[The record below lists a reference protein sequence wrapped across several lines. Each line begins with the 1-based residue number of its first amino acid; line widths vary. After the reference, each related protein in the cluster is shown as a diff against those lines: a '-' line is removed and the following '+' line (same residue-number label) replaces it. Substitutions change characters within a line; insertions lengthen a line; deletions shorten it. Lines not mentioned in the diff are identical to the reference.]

1 MEINIRR
8 SDSTYSKIVIG
19 GVKKLL
25 ASLQGDK
32 KAIFITDRNVYP
44 LYKDIIGANNYIIIG
59 TGESNKTLESVS
71 KIFDSL
77 LTMGADRSSLIIGL
91 GGGIVT
97 DITGFAAS
105 TYMRGC
111 RFGFIATTLLSQVD
125 ASVGGKNGVNFER
138 FKNMVGTFNQ
148 PDFVICDPDM
158 LSTLPEREIRGG
170 MAEILKMGLIG
181 DKTLFETM
189 AQAGYEGIMKDK
201 RLLEKMIFRAI
212 EMKAEIVGRDEKE
225 QGERKKLNLGHTL
238 AHAIEKSSTLFHHGE
253 AVAIGLCKAAA
264 ISEALGKITKEQQ
277 TEIER
282 AIAALGLPTECD
294 IDKETLFEALK
305 SDKKKEADTIS
316 FIVMN
321 GIGDCEIIKLKFDEL
336 YTIL

>member
-1 MEINIRR
+1 MEINIPK

-19 GVKKLL
+19 DVRQTLT
-25 ASLQGDK
+25 ALQGDK
-32 KAIFITDRNVYP
+32 EAIFITDSNVYP
-44 LYKDIIGANNYIIIG
+44 LYKDLIGNNKSIIIG
-59 TGESNKTLESVS
+59 TGEQNKTLETVAA
-71 KIFDSL
+71 IFEEL
-77 LTMGADRSSLIIGL
+77 LAMGADRSSFIIGL

-148 PDFVICDPDM
+148 PDFVICDPAFFA
-158 LSTLPEREIRGG
+158 TLPEREIRGG
-170 MAEILKMGLIG
+170 MAEIIKMGLIG
-181 DKTLFETM
+181 DKALFETM
-189 AQAGYEGIMKDK
+189 AQMGYDGILQNAE
-201 RLLEKMIFRAI
+201 LLKKLIFRAI
-212 EMKAEIVGRDEKE
+212 EMKADIVGRDEKE

-264 ISEALGKITKEQQ
+264 ISQALGKLTKEEQRD
-277 TEIER
+277 IER
-282 AIAALGLPTECD
+282 AIAGLGLPTECD
-294 IDKETLFEALK
+294 IDKETLFQALK
-305 SDKKKEADTIS
+305 SDKKKEADAIS

-321 GIGDCEIIKLKFDEL
+321 GIGNCEIIKLKFEEL

>member
-1 MEINIRR
+1 MEINILK

-19 GVKKLL
+19 DVRKTLT
-25 ASLQGDK
+25 ALQRDK
-32 KAIFITDRNVYP
+32 EAIFITDSNVYP
-44 LYKDIIGANNYIIIG
+44 LYKDLIGNNKFIIIG
-59 TGESNKTLESVS
+59 TGEQNKTLNTVAT
-71 KIFDSL
+71 IFEEL
-77 LTMGADRSSLIIGL
+77 LAMGADRSSFIIGL

-148 PDFVICDPDM
+148 PDFVICDPAFFA
-158 LSTLPEREIRGG
+158 TLPEREIRGG
-170 MAEILKMGLIG
+170 MAEIIKMGLIG
-181 DKTLFETM
+181 DKALFETM
-189 AQAGYEGIMKDK
+189 ARAGYDGILQNAE
-201 RLLEKMIFRAI
+201 LLKKLIFRAI
-212 EMKAEIVGRDEKE
+212 EMKADIVGRDEKE

-238 AHAIEKSSTLFHHGE
+238 AHAIEKSSTQFHHGE

-264 ISEALGKITKEQQ
+264 ISQALGKLTKEEQRD
-277 TEIER
+277 IEH
-282 AIAALGLPTECD
+282 AIADLGLPTECD
-294 IDKETLFEALK
+294 IDKETLFQALK
-305 SDKKKEADTIS
+305 SDKKKEADAIS
-316 FIVMN
+316 FIAMN
-321 GIGDCEIIKLKFDEL
+321 GIGNCEIIKLKFEEL

>member
-1 MEINIRR
+1 MEINIPK

-19 GVKKLL
+19 DVRQTLT
-25 ASLQGDK
+25 ALQGDK
-32 KAIFITDRNVYP
+32 EAIFITDSNVYP
-44 LYKDIIGANNYIIIG
+44 LYKDLIGNHKSIIIG
-59 TGESNKTLESVS
+59 TGEQNKTLDTVAT
-71 KIFDSL
+71 IFEEL
-77 LTMGADRSSLIIGL
+77 LAMGADRSSFIIGL

-148 PDFVICDPDM
+148 PDFVICDPVFFA
-158 LSTLPEREIRGG
+158 TLPEREIRGG
-170 MAEILKMGLIG
+170 MAEIIKMGLIG
-181 DKTLFETM
+181 DKALFETM
-189 AQAGYEGIMKDK
+189 AKAGYNGILQNAE
-201 RLLEKMIFRAI
+201 LLKKLIFRAI

-264 ISEALGKITKEQQ
+264 ISQALGKLTKEEQRG
-277 TEIER
+277 IER
-282 AIAALGLPTECD
+282 AIAGLGLPTECD
-294 IDKETLFEALK
+294 IDKDTLFQALK
-305 SDKKKEADTIS
+305 SDKKKEADAIS

-321 GIGDCEIIKLKFDEL
+321 GIGNCEIIKLKFEEL

>member
-1 MEINIRR
+1 MEINIKR
-8 SDSTYSKIVIG
+8 SDSSYSKIVIG
-19 GVKKLL
+19 SVRESLALL
-25 ASLQGDK
+25 QSDNT
-32 KAIFITDRNVYP
+32 AIFITDSNVYP
-44 LYKDIIGANNYIIIG
+44 LYKDIIGKNNHIIIG
-59 TGESNKTLESVS
+59 TGEQNKTLDTVS
-71 KIFDSL
+71 DIFKEL
-77 LTMGADRSSLIIGL
+77 LRMGADRSSFIIGL

-111 RFGFIATTLLSQVD
+111 RFGFIPTTLLSQVD

-138 FKNMVGTFNQ
+138 YKNMVGTFNQ
-148 PDFVICDPDM
+148 PDFVICAPEL

-170 MAEILKMGLIG
+170 MAEIIKMGLIG
-181 DKTLFETM
+181 DEKLFETM
-189 AQAGYEGIMKDK
+189 VKARYEGIMNDKELLK
-201 RLLEKMIFRAI
+201 RLIFRAI

-253 AVAIGLCKAAA
+253 AVAIGLCMAAA
-264 ISEALGKITKEQQ
+264 VSQALGKITQEQQ
-277 TEIER
+277 KEIER
-282 AIAALGLPTECD
+282 AITGLGLPTTCD

-305 SDKKKEADTIS
+305 SDKKKEADAIS

-321 GIGDCEIIKLKFDEL
+321 GIGNSEIIKLKFDDL

>member
-1 MEINIRR
+1 MEINIKK

-19 GVKKLL
+19 DVKNSLT
-25 ASLQGDK
+25 SLQGDK
-32 KAIFITDRNVYP
+32 EAIFITDSNVYP
-44 LYKDIIGANNYIIIG
+44 LYKDIISNNKFIIIG
-59 TGESNKTLESVS
+59 TGEQNKTLDTVAN
-71 KIFDSL
+71 IFEEL
-77 LTMGADRSSLIIGL
+77 LAMGADRSSFIIGL

-97 DITGFAAS
+97 DITGFVAS

-148 PDFVICDPDM
+148 PDFVICDPTF
-158 LSTLPEREIRGG
+158 LSTLPEREVRGG
-170 MAEILKMGLIG
+170 MAEIIKMGLIG
-181 DKTLFETM
+181 DKDLFDTM
-189 AQAGYEGIMKDK
+189 AKAGYDGIMKDK
-201 RLLEKMIFRAI
+201 QLLEKLIFRAI
-212 EMKAEIVGRDEKE
+212 EMKAEIVERDEKE

-238 AHAIEKSSTLFHHGE
+238 AHAIEKSTTLFHHGE

-264 ISEALGKITKEQQ
+264 ISRALGKLTKEEE

-282 AIAALGLPTECD
+282 AIARLGLPTECD
-294 IDKETLFEALK
+294 IDKETLFQALK
-305 SDKKKEADTIS
+305 SDKKKAADAIS

-321 GIGDCEIIKLKFDEL
+321 GIGNCEIIKLKFDEL